1 MCIRD
6 RSVKVI
12 WYDESRVKEE
22 DVGKIF
28 TVNFYREVD
37 GVKTLVETRKVPAG
51 SLAGSYNT
59 NNAPDSWKYIDC
71 EWKDQDPYFI
81 TVDHDNYEIVI
92 HCNKSADSY
101 GDGIL

>member
-1 MCIRD
+1 M
-6 RSVKVI
+6 
-12 WYDESRVKEE
+12 SR
-22 DVGKIF
+22 
-28 TVNFYREVD
+28 
-37 GVKTLVETRKVPAG
+37 VKTLVETRKVPAG